1 MAKEWKLYCLKLG
14 ECRAAIMLPHPMP
27 AHPLPQLHLP
37 LSMEQGSIGPSQ
49 RYFASP
55 VLIMG
60 GLNKYGKDK
69 ISQHTFAE
77 HALHLQAKEMRQFL
91 ESQLQFT
98 EQFYLHPSQNTNINT
113 SIG

>member
-14 ECRAAIMLPHPMP
+14 ECRAAIMLPYPMP

-60 GLNKYGKDK
+60 G
-69 ISQHTFAE
+69 
-77 HALHLQAKEMRQFL
+77 
-91 ESQLQFT
+91 
-98 EQFYLHPSQNTNINT
+98 INT
-113 SIG
+113 SEVLAFRKTTKMTTANKQLSERYALEALAQTDVLSITVSL